1 MNLST
6 SLQELKRVGTVT
18 ASNLRRLDLQT
29 VGDLLYYFP
38 FRYDDLRTTAKIADL
53 QVGQTVTVT
62 GQLELVQNKRSPRR
76 RMNITEA
83 LISDGTEMLR
93 VIWFNQPFLTKSLRV
108 GDHLSLAG
116 RVSEDFGGLIMNSP
130 VYEKITSQGPLHTQG
145 IVPMYHLTSSIS
157 QKQLRSAIS
166 QIVSLAESVPD
177 WVPQEI
183 VQTYRLESLAVSL
196 RNIHFPKNA
205 LALKSAK
212 DRLGFNE
219 LFLLQLRAQKQRQE
233 FLSLSAPEIVFN
245 EEATKAFVQSLPFDL
260 TTDQKKS
267 AWEIIQDMNK
277 TKPMLRL
284 LQGDVGS
291 GKTIVASLA
300 AYNVALHKQQT
311 AFMVP
316 TEILAYQHFK
326 TLSETIFKD
335 VDFTIALFTRT
346 YQLLKLP
353 GQAVE
358 KLSKKEMVKIVGSG
372 EALIIIGTHSLIQE
386 AVSFK
391 DLALAII
398 DEQHRFGVEQ
408 RGLLTAKVSTGEMP
422 HLLSMTA
429 TPIPRSLAL
438 AMYGDLDISV
448 IKQMPIGRKKII
460 TKLAGE
466 TNRDSTYAFIANEL
480 SSGRQAFIVC
490 PLIEPSDK
498 LGVRSVTTEFKRL
511 DQGVFKDFKVGLLHG
526 RLKPEQREK
535 VMQEFASGTIQL
547 LIATSVIEIGV
558 DIPNASVMMIEDADR
573 FGLAQLH
580 QYRGRVG
587 RSSYQSYCF
596 LMTETTD
603 PKSQERLSSL
613 LKFYSGF
620 DLARA
625 DLQFRGPGEVYG
637 LEQKGFPELK
647 MANFYDVE
655 LIKKAREAALKLVQ
669 KDINLK
675 MYPQVQRQ
683 LGDWEERAHL
693 E

>member
-1 MNLST
+1 MNVST

-29 VGDLLYYFP
+29 VGDLLHYFP
-38 FRYDDLRTTAKIADL
+38 FRYEDLRTAVRIADL

-62 GQLELVQNKRSPRR
+62 GQLELIQNKRSPRR

-116 RVSEDFGGLIMNSP
+116 RVTEDFGGLIMTSP

-157 QKQLRSAIS
+157 QKQLRSAIA
-166 QIVSLAESVPD
+166 QIVGLSDAVDD
-177 WVPQEI
+177 WVPKQI
-183 VQTYRLESLAVSL
+183 LQKNVLEPLHSAL
-196 RNIHFPKNA
+196 RNIHFPKDA
-205 LALKSAK
+205 EALKLAK

-233 FLSLSAPEIVFN
+233 FLSLIAPIVSFK
-245 EEATKAFVQSLPFDL
+245 EEATKSFVQSLPFDL

-267 AWEIIQDMNK
+267 AWEIIQDMGN

-300 AYNVALHKQQT
+300 AYNVALSKQQT

-316 TEILAYQHFK
+316 TEILAFQHFK
-326 TLSETIFKD
+326 TLSETIFKNA
-335 VDFTIALFTRT
+335 DFTIALCTRT
-346 YQLLKLP
+346 YQLIKLP
-353 GQAVE
+353 GQEVE
-358 KLSKKEMVKIVGSG
+358 KLSKKEIVRIIASG

-386 AVSFK
+386 AVDFNN
-391 DLALAII
+391 LAFVII

-408 RGLLTAKVSTGEMP
+408 RGLLTAKVGAGKMP

-460 TKLAGE
+460 TKLSGE
-466 TNRDSTYAFIANEL
+466 TDRDSTYAFIANEL

-511 DQGVFKDFKVGLLHG
+511 DQGVFKDFTVGLLHG
-526 RLKPEQREK
+526 RLKPDQREK
-535 VMQEFASGTIQL
+535 VMQDFASGTIQL

-558 DIPNASVMMIEDADR
+558 DIPNATVMMIEDADR

-587 RSSYQSYCF
+587 RSVHQSYCF
-596 LMTETTD
+596 LMSESTD
-603 PKSQERLSSL
+603 PKSQERLSAL
-613 LKFYSGF
+613 LNFDSGF

-625 DLQFRGPGEVYG
+625 DLKFRGPGEVYG

-655 LIKKAREAALKLVQ
+655 LIKKARDAALELITDDSDLEK
-669 KDINLK
+669 
-675 MYPQVQRQ
+675 YPEVRKQ
-683 LGDWEERAHL
+683 LGDWEQRAHL